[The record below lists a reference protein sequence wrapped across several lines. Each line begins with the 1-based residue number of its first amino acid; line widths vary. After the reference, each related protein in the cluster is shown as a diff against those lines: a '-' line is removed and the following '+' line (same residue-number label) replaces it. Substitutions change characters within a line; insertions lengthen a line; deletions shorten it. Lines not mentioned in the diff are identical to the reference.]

1 VSAFLLPRSLVFRS
15 DSKICVLPLGHIVE
29 VLRPLQ
35 IQPIADAPLGVEGL
49 SVIRGEAVPVLDLP
63 MLLGGSRGARGRWIV
78 VRAGERRVA
87 LAVDAVIGIR
97 ELSASAWTELP
108 PLVRD
113 AGAIID
119 AVAILDEQ
127 VLLVLKT
134 GNLVP
139 EAVWESL
146 TRGEA

>member
-1 VSAFLLPRSLVFRS
+1 
-15 DSKICVLPLGHIVE
+15 VLPLGHIVE

-146 TRGEA
+146 TRVEA